1 MMKNL
6 SIRARLALTM
16 AFLGLMLTFS
26 VGFGLYG
33 ISAIHASARDIAENS
48 LPAVNALGISSNFT
62 ARARLSLDRYALD
75 PTAPDA
81 SGLRARAN
89 GFMRQADEWYGK
101 YNAIPRG
108 ADEDALAK
116 DVVSAR
122 ASMRE
127 VIEKFGAAIEA
138 GDKENVSRL
147 ALKDLP
153 AAYNRCVEAFDKL
166 KSFQLADAVRQEAEN
181 DAHASTLRTLGVL
194 ALLAGI
200 AAAAFGWFVLR
211 RAIMTPLAEALK
223 HFEHISAG
231 DLTHEVPIKT
241 HDEMGQL
248 LAGVATMKDKLAATV
263 GTVRSS
269 SEAIASASKQIAT
282 GNTDLSS
289 RTEEQAASLQETAAS
304 MEELTTT
311 VKQNS
316 ENATQ
321 ASSLA
326 DDANAVANEGSAI
339 VGQVVE
345 TMAGIEESSAKI
357 AEIIGMIEGIAFQTN
372 ILALNAAVEAA
383 RAGEQGRGFAVVA
396 SEVRSLAQRSS
407 AAAKEIKELIE
418 TSGSRVQ
425 AGTEL
430 VARAG
435 DTMQRVGT
443 AIQRVTDIMGDIASA
458 SHEQSRGI
466 EQVNQAISQMDEVT
480 QQNAALVEEAAA
492 AASSM
497 EDQAKQL
504 SAAVAVF
511 RTSHTLAGATTAS
524 IDRDLK
530 PTMRPAPVKK
540 TPVLARPAKPLVV
553 TAAVSG
559 SSMDGDWSTF

>member
-1 MMKNL
+1 MNNL

-16 AFLGLMLTFS
+16 AFLGLMLTLS

-33 ISAIHASARDIAENS
+33 ISAIHASARDVAENS

-81 SGLRARAN
+81 SGLRARAD
-89 GFMRQADEWYGK
+89 GFMRQADEWYNK

-116 DVVSAR
+116 DVVSTR
-122 ASMRE
+122 AQMRE

-200 AAAAFGWFVLR
+200 AAAAFGWFLLR

-223 HFEHISAG
+223 HFEHISTG
-231 DLTHEVPIKT
+231 DLTHDVSIKT

-339 VGQVVE
+339 VGRVVE

-492 AASSM
+492 AAGSM

-511 RTSHTLAGATTAS
+511 RTAHALAGATTAS
-524 IDRDLK
+524 IDRERR
-530 PTMRPAPVKK
+530 PTTRPAPVKK
-540 TPVLARPAKPLVV
+540 APVVARAVKPSVAA
-553 TAAVSG
+553 AAVS
-559 SSMDGDWSTF
+559 SSATDGDWSTF

>member
-1 MMKNL
+1 MKNL

-16 AFLGLMLTFS
+16 AFLGLMLTLS
-26 VGFGLYG
+26 VSFGLYG

-81 SGLRARAN
+81 SGLRARAD
-89 GFMRQADEWYGK
+89 GFMRESDEWFSK

-108 ADEDALAK
+108 PDEDALAK
-116 DVVSAR
+116 DVVAAR
-122 ASMRE
+122 AQMRE

-138 GDKENVSRL
+138 GEKENVSRL

-153 AAYNRCVEAFDKL
+153 AAYNRCIDAFDKL
-166 KSFQLADAVRQEAEN
+166 KSYQLADAVRQEAEN
-181 DAHASTLRTLGVL
+181 DAHASTLRMLGVL

-231 DLTHEVPIKT
+231 DLTHDVSIKT

-269 SEAIASASKQIAT
+269 CEAIASASKQIAA

-339 VGQVVE
+339 VSQVVE

-407 AAAKEIKELIE
+407 AAAKDIKELIE
-418 TSGSRVQ
+418 TSGTRVQ
-425 AGTEL
+425 AGTQL

-492 AASSM
+492 AAGSM
-497 EDQAKQL
+497 DSQAKQL
-504 SAAVAVF
+504 TAAVAVF
-511 RTSHTLAGATTAS
+511 RTAHTLAGTTTAS
-524 IDRDLK
+524 MNRDEK
-530 PTMRPAPVKK
+530 PATRPSPVKK
-540 TPVLARPAKPLVV
+540 APVVARMVKPAVAA
-553 TAAVSG
+553 AAVS
-559 SSMDGDWSTF
+559 SSATDGDWSTF